1 MSNPA
6 IADRT
11 CRPSL
16 LVDFVAMFLGSVWM
30 GRKLGAD
37 YRTAKLGFTAPSNNV
52 DLAIAVAVAFLGVNS
67 GVVRS
72 FQRQHF
78 PTAGAAIVI
87 DLATVP

>member
-37 YRTAKLGFTAPSNNV
+37 YAQTATLGFTALSNNV
-52 DLAIAVAVAFLGVNS
+52 AMACLGVNS
-67 GVVRS
+67 GVARS
-72 FQRQHF
+72 SQRQHF
-78 PTAGAAIVI
+78 PTAGASIVT